1 MTSETEAAYYIVRP
15 NPNLYP
21 DGGYFFLEGDGTR
34 FRGESW
40 RDLIAKVT
48 KYREVNKRPVGNPE
62 EDVFAQYCA
71 RIPSHCKQMTA
82 PAPPSHH
89 SITLNQRVL
98 QASAKLMERKR
109 KAAIP
114 RVTDTEAIRRAEICK
129 RCPFYKPLVRSCEA
143 CIRTLESARKVILD
157 KNPSQHQDLLA
168 CGALGEDLVLTV
180 HIEQPAATGVDLPVD
195 CWRR

>member
-1 MTSETEAAYYIVRP
+1 MRP
-15 NPNLYP
+15 NQNLYP
-21 DGGYFFLEGDGTR
+21 DGGYVFLEGDGTR

-48 KYREVNKRPVGNPE
+48 KYREVNNREVGNV
-62 EDVFAQYCA
+62 EDDIFGQYCA
-71 RIPSHCKQMTA
+71 RMPSHCKQISTA
-82 PAPPSHH
+82 PPPTHH

-98 QASAKLMERKR
+98 QASARLMESRR
-109 KAAIP
+109 KAVIP

-143 CIRTLESARKVILD
+143 CIRTLESTRKVILD
-157 KNPSQHQDLLA
+157 GNPSQHQDLLA

-180 HIEQPAATGVDLPVD
+180 HIEQPGAVGVDLPTE